1 MINYPQNSRIR
12 KYSQLDGPDSGQFD
26 HPRKKKIRYAVVG
39 LGWIAQEAVLP
50 AFKNATEN
58 SELTAF
64 VSDDKTKCKELG
76 ERYNV
81 AHHYSYKEYDRC
93 LENGLID
100 AVFIALPNSM
110 HHEYAVRAA
119 QAGIHVL
126 CEKPFAV
133 TSQECQDIIS
143 ETKRNKVKLMVA
155 YRLHFDQANLKAVE
169 IAQSGRLGDLR
180 IVESLF
186 TMSVEDEKNIRLDR
200 ELGGG
205 TLYDTGIYCLNA
217 ARSIFRAEPIAVS
230 AFSIHGT
237 QKRFD
242 EVDEMT
248 SAMMVFPGNRL
259 ATFTTSFGSASTS
272 RYNIIGTK
280 GVLEVD
286 SAFHHNSAIDH
297 ILHIDGQKKRKHFPA
312 RDQFGPELVHFSD
325 AILHDTDLEAS
336 GREGLADVRVIEALY
351 ASAREGRVI
360 ILEEFQKAKRP
371 SMIQEIRRPKL
382 KKPELVH
389 AHAPKG

>member
-1 MINYPQNSRIR
+1 MINYPHNSRIQ
-12 KYSQLDGPDSGQFD
+12 KYSQLDVFGSGRFD
-26 HPRKKKIRYAVVG
+26 NGRKTKIRYAVVG

-50 AFKNATEN
+50 AFKNAMEN

-64 VSDDKTKCKELG
+64 VSDDRTKLKELG
-76 ERYNV
+76 ERYRV
-81 AHHYSYKEYDRC
+81 VHQFSYKDYDRC
-93 LENGLID
+93 LESGLID

-133 TSQECQDIIS
+133 SSQECQDIIA
-143 ETKRNKVKLMVA
+143 EAKRNKVKLMVA

-180 IVESLF
+180 IFESSF
-186 TMSVEDEKNIRLDR
+186 TMSVEDEENIRLDR

-205 TLYDTGIYCLNA
+205 TLYDTGIYCINA
-217 ARSIFRAEPIAVS
+217 ARNIFRAEPLAVS
-230 AFSIHGT
+230 AFSIQGT
-237 QKRFD
+237 QRRFE

-248 SAMMVFPGNRL
+248 SAIMVFPGNRL
-259 ATFTTSFGSASTS
+259 ASFTTSFGSANTS
-272 RYNIIGTK
+272 GYSIIGTK

-286 SAFHHNSAIDH
+286 SAFHHNSAVDH

-351 ASAREGRVI
+351 ASAREKRMI
-360 ILEEFQKAKRP
+360 ALEEFQKTKRP
-371 SMIQEIRRPKL
+371 SMIQEIRRPKV
-382 KKPELVH
+382 KKPELVN
-389 AHAPKG
+389 ARSPKG